1 MNILLPIH
9 LYHAEN
15 ILNCRKTFEYRKVYP
30 KQKIDK
36 IIIYVTAPVK
46 LVLGEVT
53 VIDILADT
61 PEVIWNKTKKSSGIS
76 EDFFYTYF
84 RNKNKAIAYRLWKA
98 TRYTEPKTLLEI
110 DISYPPQS
118 MVYLP

>member
-9 LYHAEN
+9 PYHAEN

-36 IIIYVTAPVK
+36 IIIYSTNPVK
-46 LVLGEVT
+46 LVIGEVK
-53 VIDILADT
+53 VLEILLDT

-84 RNKNKAIAYRLWKA
+84 RKKNKY
-98 TRYTEPKTLLEI
+98 
-110 DISYPPQS
+110 
-118 MVYLP
+118 

>member
-15 ILNCRKTFEYRKVYP
+15 TLNCRKTFEYRKVYP

-46 LVLGEVT
+46 LVLGEVP

-76 EDFFYTYF
+76 EDFFIPILET
-84 RNKNKAIAYRLWKA
+84 
-98 TRYTEPKTLLEI
+98 KTNT
-110 DISYPPQS
+110 S
-118 MVYLP
+118 